1 LQNIDLSP
9 FMKIT
14 KDDERVMKELQAAPT
29 NGIPPPPP
37 QPSKAIEELS
47 AKPKSVFSINKY
59 MSGI

>member
-1 LQNIDLSP
+1 
-9 FMKIT
+9 MKIT